1 MELNLKNITIL
12 ICSVF
17 LFSACIEKALSID
30 KKYAKLEQ
38 MSFEVVEKDLQL
50 EGEFPDQLKKLIKKW
65 FNTKVKINGLD
76 GKMVFYISDYRE
88 DISKINDGKRVD
100 LYVKFRVVIKKQSN
114 SKERVITGK
123 IKSYGTLV
131 GTFSLNDFDVLIE
144 NTQIDLITR
153 LSRDLKSNI

>member
-1 MELNLKNITIL
+1 MELNLKNII
-12 ICSVF
+12 IFISSVF
-17 LFSACIEKALSID
+17 LFSACIETALSID
-30 KKYAKLEQ
+30 KKNANLEQ
-38 MSFEVVEKDLQL
+38 ISFEVVEKDLQL

>member
-65 FNTKVKINGLD
+65 FNTKVKIDGLD

>member
-1 MELNLKNITIL
+1 MELNLKNII
-12 ICSVF
+12 IFISSAF
-17 LFSACIEKALSID
+17 LFSACIETALSID
-30 KKYAKLEQ
+30 KKNANLEQ
-38 MSFEVVEKDLQL
+38 ISFEVVEKDLQL